1 MSSCPIS
8 GESVDENA
16 ARVVG
21 ALVVWTSV
29 LYLWTAWG
37 GWVWLLVFDFLTRL
51 HRCNW
56 SPFGWIAQSIR
67 RRFLIPRWIDAAP
80 KRFAAK
86 IGGGMAGV
94 GLILHLLGW
103 VGLAQGV
110 ITLLML
116 AALMESAAG
125 FCVGCWMYGMVMR
138 VRG

>member
-1 MSSCPIS
+1 
-8 GESVDENA
+8 
-16 ARVVG
+16 
-21 ALVVWTSV
+21 
-29 LYLWTAWG
+29 
-37 GWVWLLVFDFLTRL
+37 
-51 HRCNW
+51 
-56 SPFGWIAQSIR
+56 
-67 RRFLIPRWIDAAP
+67 
-80 KRFAAK
+80 
-86 IGGGMAGV
+86 MAGV